1 MKLPFFLCAAVV
13 GCTGPS
19 DKSAPV
25 DSVTT
30 PPTVTSSP
38 GSQRDVGGSCPHTGR
53 WAICNV
59 EQRLRQAG
67 FVAKRV
73 SGDSTRRAGFSIT
86 PIVYT
91 LGHARLEVFIYND
104 SAVLAREIAAMDTV
118 GPPLVIRS
126 ANLAAVYIGDNA
138 RQAERLALAITAG
151 APQPGSPR

>member
-1 MKLPFFLCAAVV
+1 VKLRFLLCATVV
-13 GCTGPS
+13 ACGGRSEMPTR
-19 DKSAPV
+19 
-25 DSVTT
+25 DSVAAPIVV
-30 PPTVTSSP
+30 PPPASAS
-38 GSQRDVGGSCPHTGR
+38 RDVSACPHTGR

-73 SGDSTRRAGFSIT
+73 SGESPKRAGFSVT

-91 LGHARLEVFIYND
+91 LGRTARLEVYIYDD

-118 GPPLVIRS
+118 GPPQVIRS
-126 ANLAAVYIGDNA
+126 GNLAAVFIGDNGQ
-138 RQAERLALAITAG
+138 QAERLALAITAG